1 MMLLRGMFILA
12 KSALIFAVLV
22 LMFMPL
28 LAQGQADDVDR
39 LIEALSTG
47 NSSARV
53 VAASTL
59 GDMNDTRAIEP
70 LIRALEDREFDVEY
84 EAAKALEKMGGPAV
98 EPLIRALDDNNSN
111 VRWEAA
117 DILGAIGNSSV
128 ADPLFEATK
137 DGDSVVRKVAAQA
150 LAKLG
155 DLRATEPLILL
166 LKSDSA
172 SDRADAADA
181 LGDLNDSGAVEPL
194 IIALNDNLDFVRE
207 SAAAALGKLKDA
219 RAVEPLIRAIV
230 NYSDALL
237 QDEAGKA
244 LIAIGEPS
252 TVPLINA
259 LNDEEKWVRFYA
271 AYCLGYS
278 NDMRAIEPLRNAL
291 SDEDADVREMASDSV
306 FRLEEARS
314 DEEMHKGLIEDGT
327 TENLSASFNETT
339 FENETGSE
347 TENVAENVSGNAH
360 GNETSYEKLRE
371 NEALRGNETLAGNDA
386 SGFEKAENE
395 SDLREY
401 WSYENH
407 EFRFALRFPDDWM
420 DQDADSNNAGMIVGF
435 LAPGEDPDRPSCF
448 VVVQYEDLPRTYSLN
463 QYAEASLQ
471 SLKGDHP
478 DINIIE
484 DREVTIS
491 DLPARE
497 WVYRVDQGEY
507 LVLQRIVVKD
517 QRAFVITFN
526 SLSERYAQLEG
537 DAREMI
543 DSFEF
548 F

>member
-1 MMLLRGMFILA
+1 MFILA

-28 LAQGQADDVDR
+28 LAQGQADDVDM
-39 LIEALSTG
+39 LIATLSTG

-53 VAASTL
+53 AAAATL

-117 DILGAIGNSSV
+117 DILGAIGNSSA

-137 DGDSVVRKVAAQA
+137 DRDSVVRKVAAQA

-155 DLRATEPLILL
+155 DIRATEPLIVI

-194 IIALNDNLDFVRE
+194 IIALDDNLDFVRE

-219 RAVEPLIRAIV
+219 RAVEPLIRAIG

-252 TVPLINA
+252 TVPLIKA
-259 LNDEEKWVRFYA
+259 LNDDEKWVRFYA

-278 NDMRAIEPLRNAL
+278 NDIRAIEPLRNAL
-291 SDEDADVREMASDSV
+291 SDEDADVREMASDSIL
-306 FRLEEARS
+306 RLEEARS
-314 DEEMHKGLIEDGT
+314 DEEAHRSLIEDGI
-327 TENLSASFNETT
+327 TENLAASLNETPVESET
-339 FENETGSE
+339 GNETEDVSE
-347 TENVAENVSGNAH
+347 NAH

-371 NEALRGNETLAGNDA
+371 NEALRGNETLAGNES
-386 SGFEKAENE
+386 SGIGEAENE
-395 SDLREY
+395 SYLREY

-407 EFRFALRFPDDWM
+407 EFGFALRFPDDWK

-435 LAPGEDPDRPSCF
+435 LAPNEDPDRPSCF
-448 VVVQYEDLPRTYSLN
+448 VVVQYEDLPRTFSVN

-471 SLKGDHP
+471 SLMGDHP

-484 DREVTIS
+484 DRNVTIS

-507 LVLQRIVVKD
+507 QVVQRIVVKD

>member
-1 MMLLRGMFILA
+1 MMMLPGGMLIRA
-12 KSALIFAVLV
+12 KSALIFAVLI
-22 LMFMPL
+22 LMCMPF

-39 LIEALSTG
+39 LIETLSTG

-53 VAASTL
+53 AAAATL
-59 GDMNDTRAIEP
+59 GDMNDTRAIVP

-84 EAAKALEKMGGPAV
+84 LAAKALEKMREPAV
-98 EPLIRALDDNNSN
+98 EPLIRALKDNNSN

-117 DILGAIGNSSV
+117 DILGAIGNSSA

-137 DGDSVVRKVAAQA
+137 DKDSVVRNVAAQA

-155 DLRATEPLILL
+155 DLRATEPLIEL

-172 SDRADAADA
+172 WDRADAADA
-181 LGDLNDSGAVEPL
+181 LGELNDS
-194 IIALNDNLDFVRE
+194 
-207 SAAAALGKLKDA
+207 
-219 RAVEPLIRAIV
+219 RAVEPLISALDDEKGFVQESAAEALGKIRDSRAVVPLVQTIKYNSDYAV
-230 NYSDALL
+230 QEKARDALIDL
-237 QDEAGKA
+237 GEPATDA
-244 LIAIGEPS
+244 LI
-252 TVPLINA
+252 VA
-259 LNDEEKWVRFYA
+259 LNDSDKLVRYHA
-271 AYCLGYS
+271 AYCLAYS
-278 NDMRAIEPLRNAL
+278 NDARAVVPLEYAL
-291 SDEDADVREMASDSV
+291 SDEDKDVREMARNSV
-306 FRLEEARS
+306 LRLEEAVDS
-314 DEEMHKGLIEDGT
+314 KEGLVDHSEYNT
-327 TENLSASFNETT
+327 TENLAAKADDTT
-339 FENETGSE
+339 IENE
-347 TENVAENVSGNAH
+347 TENVNAKTH
-360 GNETSYEKLRE
+360 ENETSCE
-371 NEALRGNETLAGNDA
+371 NETSSENETLAGNETPGD
-386 SGFEKAENE
+386 EKLGNE
-395 SDLREY
+395 SDIREY

-407 EFRFALRFPDDWM
+407 EFGFALRFPDDWK

-448 VVVQYEDLPRTYSLN
+448 VVVQYEDLPRAYSVN

-491 DLPARE
+491 DLPALE

-507 LVLQRIVVKD
+507 LVLQRIVVTD

-526 SLSERYAQLEG
+526 SLSKRYAQLEG